1 MTFSS
6 HRKMVRVMRS
16 VLRDALV
23 KVQYPHQSRT
33 LLIFSHKSS
42 LVYAVFSIVGLQADK
57 RILLTCRKTSGWGSS
72 VKTTVTGTWI
82 CDSVSSRCWGVSVSG
97 LMRMRL
103 MVFWGWMR
111 WSTFLAIWSPPKDKD
126 YSADRILRENF
137 SQSGRLI
144 CLDFT
149 TLY

>member
-6 HRKMVRVMRS
+6 HCKMVRVMRS
-16 VLRDALV
+16 VLHDALV
-23 KVQYPHQSRT
+23 KVQFPHQSWT

-42 LVYAVFSIVGLQADK
+42 PVYAVFSIVGLQADT

-72 VKTTVTGTWI
+72 VKTAVTGTWI
-82 CDSVSSRCWGVSVSG
+82 RDSVSSRCWGVSVSG

-126 YSADRILRENF
+126 YSADRILREN
-137 SQSGRLI
+137 SSKNGQLI

-149 TLY
+149 ALY